1 MKNISKYKVDLSII
15 LCIVLFAIISIIS
28 IGSAQHLIDE
38 NTNLFLKQIIWY
50 VVGFI
55 FVFFIMFIGNHN
67 VFKKS
72 LNIVKDNFSLDYCH
86 DWSAFIFPT
95 VKW

>member
-15 LCIVLFAIISIIS
+15 LCVILFAIISIIS

-38 NTNLFLKQIIWY
+38 NTNLVLKQIIWY

-55 FVFFIMFIGNHN
+55 FVFLIH
-67 VFKKS
+67 
-72 LNIVKDNFSLDYCH
+72 
-86 DWSAFIFPT
+86 
-95 VKW
+95 